1 MATVKKANA
10 RKPRRQPDNP
20 VAAPVTEVTEGA
32 INISLGRLGNY
43 IGFRMRRV
51 HDIQSREFLRLTTEE
66 NLTKGVFTALA
77 LIAANPGSS
86 QVKLAQEM
94 GLHTSAMVLLID
106 DLERRAW
113 VVRQKSESDRRRYQ
127 LIVTSGGA
135 KALKRLTAVLQEVE
149 SRGLETLSPNE
160 LKVMTSALDK
170 LYRAYRD

>member
-1 MATVKKANA
+1 
-10 RKPRRQPDNP
+10 
-20 VAAPVTEVTEGA
+20 
-32 INISLGRLGNY
+32 
-43 IGFRMRRV
+43 
-51 HDIQSREFLRLTTEE
+51 
-66 NLTKGVFTALA
+66 
-77 LIAANPGSS
+77 
-86 QVKLAQEM
+86 VKLAQEM